1 MKKIA
6 LSGAGGQLGSVVRAA
21 LVARGIPLR
30 SAAGSRAL
38 VPLVEGEDVMH
49 GDLRDPAVVDRLLA
63 GVDVLIHFAGTSVER
78 PLPEIIDNNLRAL
91 VEVYEGA
98 RRQGV
103 RRVVFAS
110 SNHAIGMYPVTEH
123 LNLDCALR
131 PDGFYGLSKVWG
143 EALARMYWDK
153 HGIESICVRIGSCL
167 ERPTEQRH
175 LSTWFGHRDLMH
187 FLDRCVE
194 AEDVGFITVW
204 GVSANKRSWWDN
216 SDAERLGY
224 RPTQDA
230 EVYAEEILARPNPLD
245 ALGQRYQGGSFV
257 GIDYS
262 RDENVSKD
270 SANKDS
276 AGQPV

>member
-21 LVARGIPLR
+21 LVARGTPLR
-30 SAAGSRAL
+30 SAAGSKPL

-49 GDLRDPAVVDRLLA
+49 GDLRDSAVVDRLLD

-78 PLPEIIDNNLRAL
+78 PLPEIIENNLRAL

-98 RRQGV
+98 RWQGV

-110 SNHAIGMYPVTEH
+110 SNHAIGMYPVTEQ
-123 LNLDCALR
+123 LDLDCALR

-153 HGIESICVRIGSCL
+153 HGIESVCVRIGSCL
-167 ERPTEQRH
+167 ERPTEPRH
-175 LSTWFGHRDLMH
+175 LSTWFGHRDLLH
-187 FLDRCVE
+187 FIDRCIE
-194 AEDVGFITVW
+194 ADDVGFLTVW
-204 GVSANKRSWWDN
+204 GVSANTRSWWDN
-216 SDAERLGY
+216 SGAERLGY
-224 RPTQDA
+224 RPTQNA
-230 EVYAEEILARPNPLD
+230 EDYAAEILARPNPLD
-245 ALGQRYQGGSFV
+245 ALGQRFQGGSFV

-262 RDENVSKD
+262 RDD
-270 SANKDS
+270 
-276 AGQPV
+276 AGPDGAASRARSV

>member
-21 LVARGIPLR
+21 MIARGTPLR
-30 SAAGSRAL
+30 SAAGSKAL
-38 VPLVEGEDVMH
+38 TPLIEGEDVMH
-49 GDLRDPAVVDRLLA
+49 GDLRDPAVVDRLLE

-78 PLPEIIDNNLRAL
+78 PLPEIIENNLRGL

-98 RRQGV
+98 RRQ
-103 RRVVFAS
+103 RVKRIVFAS
-110 SNHAIGMYPVTEH
+110 SNHAIGMYPVTER
-123 LNLDCALR
+123 LSLDCELR

-153 HGIESICVRIGSCL
+153 HGIESVCVRIGSCL
-167 ERPTEQRH
+167 ERPTEPRH

-194 AEDVGFITVW
+194 AEHVGFLTVW
-204 GVSANKRSWWDN
+204 GVSANTRSWWDN
-216 SDAERLGY
+216 SGAERLGY
-224 RPTQDA
+224 QPTQNA
-230 EVYAEEILARPNPLD
+230 EDYAAEILARPNPLD
-245 ALGQRYQGGSFV
+245 ALGQRFQGGSFV

-262 RDENVSKD
+262 RDDMGAHD
-270 SANKDS
+270 SA
-276 AGQPV
+276 AQAARPL

>member
-21 LVARGIPLR
+21 LVARGTPLR
-30 SAAGSRAL
+30 SAAGSKPL

-49 GDLRDPAVVDRLLA
+49 GDLRDSAVVDRLLD

-78 PLPEIIDNNLRAL
+78 PLPEIIENNLRAL

-98 RRQGV
+98 RWQGV

-110 SNHAIGMYPVTEH
+110 SNHAIGMYPVTEQ
-123 LNLDCALR
+123 LGLDCALR

-153 HGIESICVRIGSCL
+153 HGIESVCVRIGSCL
-167 ERPTEQRH
+167 ERPTEPRH
-175 LSTWFGHRDLMH
+175 LSTWFGHRDLLH
-187 FLDRCVE
+187 FIDRCIE
-194 AEDVGFITVW
+194 AEDVGFLTVW
-204 GVSANKRSWWDN
+204 GVSANTRSWWDN
-216 SDAERLGY
+216 SGAERLGY
-224 RPTQDA
+224 RPTQNA
-230 EVYAEEILARPNPLD
+230 EDYAAEILARPNPLD
-245 ALGQRYQGGSFV
+245 ALGQRFQGGSFV

-262 RDENVSKD
+262 RDD
-270 SANKDS
+270 
-276 AGQPV
+276 AGPDGAASRARSV